1 MSQHLY
7 QDDERAGAID
17 LKLWWDFL
25 RHLKRHAR
33 WAGIMAVSGLMLAI
47 VEAIEP
53 ALTGWMIDEAINE
66 GMTRRLML
74 LGGALA
80 LTMVI
85 FATTVWLFI
94 LAAGRLATGV
104 AYDLR
109 EGCFERLQQLPFSF
123 FDTRPTGW
131 LVSRVTSDCT
141 KVSDQMP
148 WVLLDLFW
156 GSAMLAGIIVAMML
170 IDFHLALWSMTIIP
184 PLLIATWVFKRRMIV
199 SSREMRRTNSAI
211 TASYS
216 ESIAG
221 QRTTKSLAREEL
233 NLEEFG
239 KLGTSMHGHSMRNA
253 LEAAVFL
260 PIVSALGAIG
270 VGIALWQGGIRVEE
284 ATGLSIGMLIAFMQY
299 VALFSMP
306 ILELAA
312 RLTDLQASQAA
323 AERIQGLLDEVPAI
337 RDNDAVLARM
347 QAWEASPDPRK
358 ASDGGAPNIE
368 SIEYRDVCFSYKPE
382 EPVLE
387 AFNLVIERGQAIALV
402 GPTGGGKST
411 IANLVARFYEPVSG
425 SILVNGTDYRERSLG
440 WWQSQFGIVQQA
452 PHLFSGSVTENIRYG
467 RLDASLEQVE
477 HAARRAGAHAFI
489 MSLEDG
495 YDHDVGEG
503 GTRLSTGQRQLVSLA
518 RAILADPQCFI
529 MDEATSSVDTET
541 ETLIQGAIDEILRDR
556 MSIVIAHRL
565 STIRN
570 AGRILYIDQ
579 GRIIEQGSHEELM
592 STGRRYAE
600 LYLGQFSGEDDGI
613 R

>member
-1 MSQHLY
+1 
-7 QDDERAGAID
+7 
-17 LKLWWDFL
+17 
-25 RHLKRHAR
+25 
-33 WAGIMAVSGLMLAI
+33 
-47 VEAIEP
+47 
-53 ALTGWMIDEAINE
+53 
-66 GMTRRLML
+66 
-74 LGGALA
+74 
-80 LTMVI
+80 
-85 FATTVWLFI
+85 
-94 LAAGRLATGV
+94 
-104 AYDLR
+104 
-109 EGCFERLQQLPFSF
+109 
-123 FDTRPTGW
+123 
-131 LVSRVTSDCT
+131 
-141 KVSDQMP
+141 
-148 WVLLDLFW
+148 
-156 GSAMLAGIIVAMML
+156 MML

-284 ATGLSIGMLIAFMQY
+284 ATGLSIGMLVAFMQY

-477 HAARRAGAHAFI
+477 HAARRAGAHDFI

-541 ETLIQGAIDEILRDR
+541 ETLIQGAIDEILQDR

-592 STGRRYAE
+592 RTGRRYAE